1 MLLERVG
8 MLEAEESKLLTVVNK
23 KSNQIKSLE
32 L

>member
-23 KSNQIKSLE
+23 KTNQIKSLE